1 MSTCIL
7 FSRKFFIKRK
17 QPNHKKDKKQ
27 HEVLKENLP
36 FCHQHSRTE
45 DVNRN
50 PISAY
55 IIQLVQLSFR
65 TWWLKLLDRSLTQW
79 LQEVESYRQRHNWEW
94 AEWYKR
100 LHRTISIEL
109 IRLDIHHLIEWS
121 CFILS
126 MLFNLRTEL
135 WGGDSIKLRRL

>member
-1 MSTCIL
+1 M
-7 FSRKFFIKRK
+7 
-17 QPNHKKDKKQ
+17 
-27 HEVLKENLP
+27 
-36 FCHQHSRTE
+36 
-45 DVNRN
+45 
-50 PISAY
+50 SAY

-135 WGGDSIKLRRL
+135 WGGGGLNKIASTLRKHSLVDLGNIQYTHVQYMVFARNQKIPLLNASVLSFLICYN